1 MNEFEELRRQLKT
14 LNERLW
20 RIRKGEERS
29 TPAEQSEL
37 ARQKREITARL
48 GKLAKRRE

>member
-1 MNEFEELRRQLKT
+1 MNEFEELQKQLKA
-14 LNERLW
+14 LNQRLW
-20 RIRKGEERS
+20 EIRKGQTKA